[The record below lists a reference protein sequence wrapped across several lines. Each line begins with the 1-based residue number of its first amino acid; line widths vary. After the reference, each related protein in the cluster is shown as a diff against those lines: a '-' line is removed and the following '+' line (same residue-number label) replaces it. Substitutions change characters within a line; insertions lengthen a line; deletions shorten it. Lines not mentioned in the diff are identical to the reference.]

1 MRGAAIRRTTR
12 RRRPP
17 DLDSTQSARMWNRV
31 VPLLLLAVVGC
42 GGITFQNGDEVAGT
56 YTLRSVAGRALPA
69 LLSTGPEQLTITSGA
84 LTLEG
89 AGDWSEVVNY
99 TVVESGQVVPKTL
112 TAGERWTLRSRVDPS
127 VEGRGAARTGRRR
140 VRWGVLVDQ
149 RSEAGAVSL
158 PGRNTSPGGLRTLN
172 RTADRPPEPADRLG
186 AVRSVGSHARG
197 RPQTRVCSAVGSG
210 GYGGGA

>member
-1 MRGAAIRRTTR
+1 
-12 RRRPP
+12 
-17 DLDSTQSARMWNRV
+17 MWNRV

-112 TAGERWTLRSRVDPS
+112 TAGGRWTLRSRD
-127 VEGRGAARTGRRR
+127 VELLGPDGVGFGGVFSSISGPKLELYRFLGGTQVLAIYAR
-140 VRWGVLVDQ
+140 
-149 RSEAGAVSL
+149 
-158 PGRNTSPGGLRTLN
+158 
-172 RTADRPPEPADRLG
+172 
-186 AVRSVGSHARG
+186 
-197 RPQTRVCSAVGSG
+197 
-210 GYGGGA
+210 